1 MLRQKQSVLHSKIT
15 RFGML
20 TEGICS
26 TLKFSTNRVWRKW
39 LMHSSS
45 CTACNSI
52 DTMPL
57 INHKKHH
64 LQNHPAGN
72 IWSCRTIPQIS
83 YCAHLPTAISLPSG
97 AGIGSGVQDR
107 KESGKVMG
115 TCNLMSQL
123 STFYNVFYSF
133 LIYRIPS
140 EYINASNKP
149 TLLYFWF
156 FLHSPQDF
164 YEACMPGGFA

>member
-1 MLRQKQSVLHSKIT
+1 
-15 RFGML
+15 ML

-26 TLKFSTNRVWRKW
+26 TLKFSTNWVRWKW

-140 EYINASNKP
+140 AYILMLQTNPHFYTSDS
-149 TLLYFWF
+149 F
-156 FLHSPQDF
+156 FIHLRIFMRHAGQEVLRNSKI
-164 YEACMPGGFA
+164 